1 MLNPTVTTG
10 ASSSVYLVKIFKS
23 NADLCSLSLVAGAH
37 LGAARQKVAHSE
49 ARSAGFIVSMFSKL
63 NSHVGTSP

>member
-1 MLNPTVTTG
+1 M
-10 ASSSVYLVKIFKS
+10 YLVQIFKS
-23 NADLCSLSLVAGAH
+23 VSDLCSLSLVAVVH
-37 LGAARQKVAHSE
+37 LDAARQKVAHSE

>member
-1 MLNPTVTTG
+1 MNPA
-10 ASSSVYLVKIFKS
+10 ASQYLLVLQIFKS
-23 NADLCSLSLVAGAH
+23 NADLCSLSLGAGAH

-63 NSHVGTSP
+63 NSHVGNSH